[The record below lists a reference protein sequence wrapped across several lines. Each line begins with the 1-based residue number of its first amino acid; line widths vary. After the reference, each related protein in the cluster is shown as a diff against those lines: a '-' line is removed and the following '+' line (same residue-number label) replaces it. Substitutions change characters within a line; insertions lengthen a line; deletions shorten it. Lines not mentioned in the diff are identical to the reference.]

1 MEITDEILAQ
11 VRRFMSELVPFNA
24 FLGIEVDALTSGHA
38 TLSLPFRVEF
48 IGDSTRTPPALHGG
62 LIATLLDTCGGAAV
76 WSTVQPTD
84 KVSTIDM
91 RVDYL
96 RPGRSE
102 RLIAEAQVIRSGNL
116 VGVTAMR
123 AYHPSDPTHTIAEGR
138 GVYNIKRR
146 GVSA

>member
-1 MEITDEILAQ
+1 MQINEEVLRL
-11 VRRFMSELVPFNA
+11 VRSFMRELVPFNA
-24 FLGIEVDALTSGHA
+24 FLGIEVDSLEEGRAL
-38 TLSLPFRVEF
+38 LSLPFRPEF

-76 WSTVQPTD
+76 WTTVNATD

-102 RLIAEAQVIRSGNL
+102 RLVAEALVIRTGNRVGVTTMRAFHPSSPGEAIAEA
-116 VGVTAMR
+116 
-123 AYHPSDPTHTIAEGR
+123 R
-138 GVYNIKRR
+138 GVYNIKRV
-146 GVSA
+146 GEG